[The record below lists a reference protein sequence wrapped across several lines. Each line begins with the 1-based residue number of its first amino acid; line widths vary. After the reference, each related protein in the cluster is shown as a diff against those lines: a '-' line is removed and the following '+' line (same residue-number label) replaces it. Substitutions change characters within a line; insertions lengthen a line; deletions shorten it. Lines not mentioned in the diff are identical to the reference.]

1 MHFDT
6 TLSFSRKAVQLH
18 YQTGKRTTENPTP
31 GIPWT
36 RWTIKTITPP
46 TSNKKTSGF
55 HCSLINQIGF
65 APTKQ
70 DQPPTNNPGEAPPR
84 TNLEDVRFM
93 KRIIISEAT
102 KHLRITSTINDQT
115 ITYAKLADKTDQT
128 RDSTRERQED
138 TSTKQKQIHNEI
150 MNICYSQ
157 QVGMREQVEQW
168 TPANLR
174 NDGTPASRMP
184 E

>member
-1 MHFDT
+1 MSTTTKTTTGAGLSTHEEEESMHFDT

-18 YQTGKRTTENPTP
+18 YQTGKKATENPTP

-70 DQPPTNNPGEAPPR
+70 DQPPTNNPGESPPR
-84 TNLEDVRFM
+84 TNLET
-93 KRIIISEAT
+93 IQIQ
-102 KHLRITSTINDQT
+102 ITMGSFPT
-115 ITYAKLADKTDQT
+115 
-128 RDSTRERQED
+128 ERKILNPVP
-138 TSTKQKQIHNEI
+138 T
-150 MNICYSQ
+150 
-157 QVGMREQVEQW
+157 
-168 TPANLR
+168 
-174 NDGTPASRMP
+174 
-184 E
+184 